1 MASNKGINIK
11 VARVKIIDALK
22 VRLSDLET
30 THNKYLQDVETYKQ
44 ARQDWID
51 SLFKIVVKNPE
62 LKTEVESRDYWGNK
76 DFLRLS
82 VEYSVPRNII
92 KDEPVEPKNPIKSV
106 GHGRNYIGE
115 AQDQIAELSNAIRML
130 ELSDE
135 EVVSTATY
143 ASVAK
148 YL

>member
-1 MASNKGINIK
+1 MSNKGINIK
-11 VARVKIIDALK
+11 VSRVKIIDALK
-22 VRLSDLET
+22 NRLDET
-30 THNKYLQDVETYKQ
+30 KTNHEKYLQDVETYKKD
-44 ARQDWID
+44 RQDWMD
-51 SLFKIVVKNPE
+51 SLFKIAVKNPE

-82 VEYSVPRNII
+82 VEYSIPRNII
-92 KDEPVEPKNPIKSV
+92 KDEPVEPKNPILPV
-106 GHGRNYIGE
+106 RYGRNWVSDTE
-115 AQDQIAELSNAIRML
+115 EQIAELSNAIRML